1 MEADT
6 IKLLQRKL
14 ACEDGWHQIGSL
26 TIHFSEACNLRCHY
40 CSYAGQHDRLTIAP
54 VTLERALAHEPID
67 TCIVG
72 GGEPTMVDSRQ
83 VTFAS
88 LMARFP
94 RPHSAYMITNGT
106 LVPLDIDKVA
116 DRFDFIRLSLDAATP
131 ETYIRLKGVD
141 YFRDVVQNIHK
152 YLQAGVAQVGVSF
165 VVQKLNLH
173 EIPAVIELL
182 APVFYAYPR
191 RFFLKFKNLRA
202 APDFLPPAE
211 ALDEVFA
218 EVCELRDSSPLL
230 GTFLELSTNYQ
241 DIPRFHENT
250 DHQMPQAER
259 CYYSLLYCLVRTNG
273 DVYPCGLMSRK
284 EINRLGNILH
294 DSWET
299 ICERQWEFSISQDGA
314 GHSDCAGCW
323 DDRKNLVIQEI
334 LDTGITADPSL
345 TRLGGI
351 GGFYCRW

>member
-1 MEADT
+1 MEVDT
-6 IKLLQRKL
+6 IGLLWKKLTR
-14 ACEDGWHQIGSL
+14 ADGWHQIGSL

-40 CSYAGQHDRLTIAP
+40 CSYAEQHGRLTIDP
-54 VTLERALAHEPID
+54 VTLERALAQEPIY

-72 GGEPTMVDSRQ
+72 GGEPTLVDSRS

-88 LMARFP
+88 LMERFP

-106 LVPLDIDKVA
+106 IMPPNIDKVA

-131 ETYIRLKGVD
+131 ETYVRLKGVD
-141 YFRDVVQNIHK
+141 HFHDVIQNTRS
-152 YLQAGVAQVGVSF
+152 YLEAGVATVGISF

-182 APVFYAYPR
+182 APLFYTYPR
-191 RFFLKFKNLRA
+191 RLFLKFKNLRA
-202 APDFLPPAE
+202 APDSLPSGE

-218 EVCELRDSSPLL
+218 KVCQMRDSSPLID
-230 GTFLELSTNYQ
+230 TFLELGTNYR
-241 DIPRFHENT
+241 DVPRFSKNA
-250 DHQMPQAER
+250 DHQMPRAR
-259 CYYSLLYCLVRTNG
+259 HCYYSLLYCLVRTNG

-284 EINRLGNILH
+284 EINCLGNILK
-294 DSWET
+294 DPWKA
-299 ICERQWEFSISQDGA
+299 ICERQWEFSTSRAGA
-314 GHSDCAGCW
+314 DHAHCAGCW
-323 DDRKNLVIQEI
+323 DDHRNLVIQEI
-334 LDTGITADPSL
+334 LDKEIVADSAL